1 MGGYDLRLASGT
13 VLGLAAS
20 YQSGDADSEG
30 DVLDT
35 TTDVTNYGVHL
46 WGAREY
52 GDVKVTGTLSWM
64 KTDGEASMS
73 VLGGEATAD
82 VKATA
87 WAASLRADLR
97 KSFGSFELIPHA
109 GVRAAMIDI
118 DNYDILFNDVE
129 AFGVNEDK
137 IVVFEVPVGV
147 TAATH
152 YEIEKWTVRPYAD
165 ITLRGRFGDTD
176 SSYTLTGSSTKDTV
190 GYDVTGDFVGDIK
203 LGWMS
208 THKDLN
214 LGMSYGF
221 SAGDAGRQAH
231 RIEATM
237 RVLLD

>member
-1 MGGYDLRLASGT
+1 MSSSKCLSASQ
-13 VLGLAAS
+13 L
-20 YQSGDADSEG
+20 QR
-30 DVLDT
+30 T
-35 TTDVTNYGVHL
+35 T
-46 WGAREY
+46 
-52 GDVKVTGTLSWM
+52 KS
-64 KTDGEASMS
+64 KSDG
-73 VLGGEATAD
+73 
-82 VKATA
+82 
-87 WAASLRADLR
+87 ASLC
-97 KSFGSFELIPHA
+97 
-109 GVRAAMIDI
+109 
-118 DNYDILFNDVE
+118 
-129 AFGVNEDK
+129 
-137 IVVFEVPVGV
+137 
-147 TAATH
+147 
-152 YEIEKWTVRPYAD
+152 D